1 MQNIMSSKE
10 LFLLMIKCL
19 KKGKLSNS
27 NKNLEVDQR
36 VTLVVIALIYLT
48 TKNLEEKSSNGK
60 SIFKYN
66 FIIINIDKNDYFI
79 YIINHFILLFNKNIQ
94 FLLKLFYLPK

>member
-1 MQNIMSSKE
+1 
-10 LFLLMIKCL
+10 MIKCL

-36 VTLVVIALIYLT
+36 VTLVVVALIYLT
-48 TKNLEEKSSNGK
+48 TKNLEEKSSNGE

-66 FIIINIDKNDYFI
+66 FQILIKMITL
-79 YIINHFILLFNKNIQ
+79 YIL
-94 FLLKLFYLPK
+94 